1 MRLRSLNVAKSCPL
15 DVKAIIALSSGF
27 LYLKPDVL
35 ALSVAIGP
43 DAQGLGVSCL
53 LLDIFG
59 NLLLVLQSEM
69 RVRSWPR
76 SSETKSLPRRSR
88 SSRVRR
94 TSAQV
99 AEIASS

>member
-59 NLLLVLQSEM
+59 NLLLILQSDM
-69 RVRSWPR
+69 RIRS
-76 SSETKSLPRRSR
+76 
-88 SSRVRR
+88 
-94 TSAQV
+94 
-99 AEIASS
+99 